1 MKNTCEKIQFS
12 GFVSLLPAT
21 LLKLELLP
29 VTFES
34 RLSNANLFRKFT
46 ENFTEKLYW
55 NGTPAYALFV
65 ERRQTATSEISSKIK
80 TAVPDKFTKAAVRRY
95 FSKQMFLKMSH
106 YSHENT
112 CVGVSF

>member
-46 ENFTEKLYW
+46 ENFTEKNY
-55 NGTPAYALFV
+55 
-65 ERRQTATSEISSKIK
+65 
-80 TAVPDKFTKAAVRRY
+80 
-95 FSKQMFLKMSH
+95 
-106 YSHENT
+106 
-112 CVGVSF
+112 